1 MCVHTCSHFILCFI
15 SDLLVSP
22 LITYCGY
29 RVSLCIFI
37 KTILVNMETLV
48 KRAQSLDV
56 TPEIKVA
63 ALFARKGSLVDAQG
77 A

>member
-1 MCVHTCSHFILCFI
+1 MCVHTCSLFILCFI

-37 KTILVNMETLV
+37 KTILVNTESLV
-48 KRAQSLDV
+48 KMAQCFDV

-63 ALFARKGSLVDAQG
+63 ALFARKCSLVDTQG